1 MTDIISSNLLQQL
14 MALSDMNV
22 YSKFLAM
29 NRDWISSIFALIPLA
44 VVFCLDFRKNN
55 KINIFLILFS
65 FSIILFIVFSTDVAS
80 NKMNKLTLNKPQIVL
95 LKSIQVPEFQT
106 LIQESIR
113 NKGANLDAIK
123 TAIHEYKNNYEK
135 GKERIEN
142 DENGRKGLD
151 LYNSVEVK

>member
-142 DENGRKGLD
+142 DENGRKGLE